1 MSLRALLANCK
12 YPLHPL
18 ILTLYSSEVVQD
30 FRHSNP
36 SVEKLAASILRSRG
50 DGDELENQEKVV
62 QDFFHQQ

>member
-1 MSLRALLANCK
+1 
-12 YPLHPL
+12 
-18 ILTLYSSEVVQD
+18 LYSSEVVQD

-50 DGDELENQEKVV
+50 DGDETEKPDKVV